1 MAEKNSFAIETF
13 SLTKIFP
20 DWWGRAK
27 VIAVDDLKLGIRH
40 NEVYGLLGPNGSGK
54 TTTLKM
60 LLGLLHP
67 SKGKSLILGSEISDP
82 EVKGKIGYLP
92 EESYLYKYLN
102 ARETLDFY
110 GKIFGLPGQV
120 RKSRIEALLEMV
132 GLSGMSNRAVGTYSK
147 GMQRRIGLAQALIN
161 DPDLLVLDEPTSGM
175 DPIGTRQMKDLIIE
189 LAGRG
194 KTILLCSHLLA
205 DVEDVCNRIGIMYGG
220 KMQVE
225 GKVDEL
231 LSHSQEYEI
240 KTGSL
245 SGEAVEQIRDIVE
258 RTGQSC
264 EISNPMDKLEDYFI
278 RTVVD
283 AQKQDQYTSGAFST
297 TNIGDFLAQQKT
309 DSSVLDKLVS
319 APVDKGSEDV
329 DVEQA
334 ESAEQ
339 RADAEASRPDKTL
352 LEGLSGSSEPGETD
366 LTERPVDEGTEKP
379 IAEESEEGG
388 SAEDEDVL
396 RKLTDKQLGPSSET
410 ERADEGNR
418 AEDGGDDA

>member
-1 MAEKNSFAIETF
+1 MADNNSFAIETF

-27 VIAVDDLKLGIRH
+27 VIAVDDLNLRIRH

-67 SKGKSLILGSEISDP
+67 SRGKSLMLGREISDS

-110 GKIFGLPGQV
+110 GRIFGLPGQV
-120 RKSRIEALLEMV
+120 RKARIEALLEMV

-161 DPDLLVLDEPTSGM
+161 DPDLLILDEPTSGM

-189 LAGRG
+189 LASRG

-225 GKVDEL
+225 GKVEDL

-245 SGEAVEQIRDIVE
+245 SSDAVEQIRRVVE
-258 RTGQSC
+258 QNGQSC

-278 RTVVD
+278 RTVIE
-283 AQKQDQYTSGAFST
+283 AQKQDQYTAGAYST

-319 APVDKGSEDV
+319 VSVDKGEQEEVVEQTESSKKSEDV
-329 DVEQA
+329 E
-334 ESAEQ
+334 ETE
-339 RADAEASRPDKTL
+339 PDKSL
-352 LEGLSGSSEPGETD
+352 LEGLSSSSEPENTEAAETD
-366 LTERPVDEGTEKP
+366 ADDQTEHPTVNESKDERST
-379 IAEESEEGG
+379 A
-388 SAEDEDVL
+388 DDDVL
-396 RKLTDKQLGPSSET
+396 KKLIDNQPGTSSQTEPTDDRELL
-410 ERADEGNR
+410 DN
-418 AEDGGDDA
+418 GGDNA